1 MTPLLPGKAQALW
14 EMLGQAGEVAEL
26 PWPGTPT
33 PESWQLIPAG
43 QKLGEVAGL
52 FDKLDDEQVDAE
64 IEALKARSQK
74 A

>member
-1 MTPLLPGKAQALW
+1 
-14 EMLGQAGEVAEL
+14 MLGQPGEVADL

-33 PESWQLIPAG
+33 SETWQLIPAG

-52 FDKLDDEQVDAE
+52 FDKLDDEQIEEEV
-64 IEALKARSQK
+64 EALKARAQK